1 MHALVLSLLFELASC
16 KYLKASGVCITNFLL
31 YSGGHIN
38 LPPFIP
44 LYSLFIGTYQIHAKM
59 LWPPAFGMDTGMDT
73 VYPHATKESDDKG
86 AEGG

>member
-16 KYLKASGVCITNFLL
+16 KYLKASCVYITYFWL

-44 LYSLFIGTYQIHAKM
+44 LYSLFIGTYQIHAEM
-59 LWPPAFGMDTGMDT
+59 LCCVSGGSVTGIN
-73 VYPHATKESDDKG
+73 VSKKASIK
-86 AEGG
+86 